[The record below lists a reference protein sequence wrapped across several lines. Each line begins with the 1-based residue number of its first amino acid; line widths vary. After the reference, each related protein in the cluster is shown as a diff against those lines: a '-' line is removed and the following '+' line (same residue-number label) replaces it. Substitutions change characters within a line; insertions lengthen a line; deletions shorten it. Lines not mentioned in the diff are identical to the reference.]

1 MGTVEADDRETP
13 KNALQDVLPLLTAL
27 DGQQEGPVRVY
38 DPYYCRGGIKVVLA
52 ELGFPDVHN
61 EDVDCYAAWK
71 KKLADGEECGG
82 VPPFDVVVTNPPY
95 SADHI
100 RRAMMYCVRSK
111 RPWAMLL
118 PCNVFQ
124 RSWYQEVT
132 KDHSVLFVAPH
143 ARYSFQV
150 PVLGHGG
157 GGERT
162 ADAHTPLTT
171 VWFVGGLTVATLK
184 GMKSAFVV
192 QNRHTVATLA
202 LQQAQL
208 PRRIRKLLPY
218 MANRVDKKTK
228 AKKE

>member
-1 MGTVEADDRETP
+1 MVGTVVADDRETP
-13 KNALQDVLPLLTAL
+13 KTALQDVLPLLTAL
-27 DGQQEGPVRVY
+27 DGQQEGRVRVY
-38 DPYYCRGGIKVVLA
+38 DPYYCSGGMKVVLA
-52 ELGFPDVHN
+52 GMGFPDVHN

-71 KKLADGEECGG
+71 KKEADGEEGG

-100 RRAMMYCVRSK
+100 RRAMMYCIRSK

-132 KDHSVLFVAPH
+132 KDQSVIFVAPH

-150 PVLGHGG
+150 PGR
-157 GGERT
+157 GGEGT
-162 ADAHTPLTT
+162 ADTHTPLTT

-184 GMKSAFVV
+184 GMKSAFVA
-192 QNRHTVATLA
+192 QNRHTGATLA
-202 LQQAQL
+202 LKQAQL